1 MEQKKVTYTG
11 LDTEDVTQML
21 EEGNRKQAEKG
32 WQEYRVD
39 MLSSSTVRVTL
50 SGASPTRTKTWTWT
64 GKENSPTP
72 PSHPTTKEAQYG
84 HRAHRRHSVLR
95 RGAVL
100 PASEQGPI
108 DTPPPK
114 RRRLRRGLAVLAL
127 CCALLLAG
135 VLGLSGYVVLST
147 RDRVLT
153 AGDTPPEGVDCI
165 LVLGCGVY
173 ADGSPTP
180 MLYDRLARGVEL
192 YGAGWSDVLL
202 LSGDNRSA
210 DYNELA
216 TMDRVAQDLGAPA
229 EAITLDYA
237 GLSTYDSLYRAREIF
252 GVTSL
257 VIVTQDYHLS
267 RALYLAEAL
276 GLEAWGV
283 AAEGEDRPGQLYRE
297 LREILARDK
306 DFFWAIFQ
314 PEATILGE
322 PEPLT

>member
-1 MEQKKVTYTG
+1 M
-11 LDTEDVTQML
+11 
-21 EEGNRKQAEKG
+21 
-32 WQEYRVD
+32 
-39 MLSSSTVRVTL
+39 

-64 GKENSPTP
+64 GKENSPAP
-72 PSHPTTKEAQYG
+72 SSHPTTKEAQYG

-153 AGDTPPEGVDCI
+153 TGDTPPEGIDCI

-180 MLYDRLARGVEL
+180 MLYDRLARGV
-192 YGAGWSDVLL
+192 
-202 LSGDNRSA
+202 
-210 DYNELA
+210 
-216 TMDRVAQDLGAPA
+216 
-229 EAITLDYA
+229 
-237 GLSTYDSLYRAREIF
+237 
-252 GVTSL
+252 
-257 VIVTQDYHLS
+257 
-267 RALYLAEAL
+267 
-276 GLEAWGV
+276 
-283 AAEGEDRPGQLYRE
+283 
-297 LREILARDK
+297 
-306 DFFWAIFQ
+306 
-314 PEATILGE
+314 
-322 PEPLT
+322 

>member
-1 MEQKKVTYTG
+1 MS
-11 LDTEDVTQML
+11 
-21 EEGNRKQAEKG
+21 A
-32 WQEYRVD
+32 
-39 MLSSSTVRVTL
+39 
-50 SGASPTRTKTWTWT
+50 
-64 GKENSPTP
+64 
-72 PSHPTTKEAQYG
+72 
-84 HRAHRRHSVLR
+84 
-95 RGAVL
+95 
-100 PASEQGPI
+100 
-108 DTPPPK
+108 
-114 RRRLRRGLAVLAL
+114 
-127 CCALLLAG
+127 
-135 VLGLSGYVVLST
+135 LST

-153 AGDTPPEGVDCI
+153 TGDTPPEGVDCI

-192 YGAGWSDVLL
+192 YGAGWADVLL

-252 GVTSL
+252 GVASL

-283 AAEGEDRPGQLYRE
+283 AAEGEEPAWAALPGTPGDPGPGQGFLLGHLPAGGHHSGGAGAADVRGRLPRRGAVGYCVPFGWAGLFRSLGAQRPVARPAPGGGPAFFGRKPEERTPGRRE
-297 LREILARDK
+297 VLSALDPPLSGWWPGGGFFYVPRLACGPASHARNGPPTS
-306 DFFWAIFQ
+306 WAGWAGW
-314 PEATILGE
+314 EGWVL
-322 PEPLT
+322 

>member
-1 MEQKKVTYTG
+1 MT
-11 LDTEDVTQML
+11 
-21 EEGNRKQAEKG
+21 
-32 WQEYRVD
+32 
-39 MLSSSTVRVTL
+39 STK
-50 SGASPTRTKTWTWT
+50 RT
-64 GKENSPTP
+64 
-72 PSHPTTKEAQYG
+72 
-84 HRAHRRHSVLR
+84 LR
-95 RGAVL
+95 RA
-100 PASEQGPI
+100 
-108 DTPPPK
+108 
-114 RRRLRRGLAVLAL
+114 LAGVGIA
-127 CCALLLAG
+127 CALLLALALG
-135 VLGLSGYVVLST
+135 VNGYVVLST
-147 RDRVLT
+147 RDRVLSL
-153 AGDTPPEGVDCI
+153 AEGPPGEVDCI

-192 YGAGWSDVLL
+192 YGAGWADVLL

-252 GVTSL
+252 GVASL

-306 DFFWAIFQ
+306 DFLWAILQ
-314 PEATILGE
+314 PEAAILGD
-322 PEPLT
+322 PEPLK